1 MDNFKCEDGEKYIS
15 EVMEYFHVCLDAVR
29 NNSAG
34 RTKYLML
41 KALADTIGGYLKVH
55 LLPMVR
61 LSFYYGNIKF
71 RSVKKLHEL
80 LEQLQS
86 FLKTNGAGWACNSTS
101 ADDGKSSSF
110 CKEPAAMVIKSPKT
124 CEVCSGLIIDA
135 KLNERNYLPFLDDEE
150 EPNR

>member
-1 MDNFKCEDGEKYIS
+1 MDKFKCDDGEKYIS

-55 LLPMVR
+55 LLPLVR
-61 LSFYYGNIKF
+61 LSFYYGNI
-71 RSVKKLHEL
+71 RYRNVRKLHDL
-80 LEQLQS
+80 LEQLQN

-101 ADDGKSSSF
+101 HYEEKSF
-110 CKEPAAMVIKSPKT
+110 CKEPAPINIRAPKT
-124 CEVCSGLIIDA
+124 CEVCGGLIIDA
-135 KLNERNYLPFLDDEE
+135 KLNGKTK
-150 EPNR
+150 